1 MSFWKVRKFSRLP
14 INCRVFFSPNGTG
27 AAVWQRKRKQH
38 AFVKSA
44 AMWVGLWGSKH
55 GPCFQRA
62 HWFNSEAFCPSLH
75 FELFCPSCH
84 SWNQPFAMES
94 TCPRVG
100 YKPETFR
107 NCDQRGSDR
116 TKELLIVP
124 NSVGDI
130 WPVKFDPFFWSSYR
144 SEQQRYVANFDMT
157 TPVLLKKD
165 ITSKLMRFENSEALT
180 VP

>member
-130 WPVKFDPFFWSSYR
+130 WPVKFDLFFGRATDPSNKDMLPTLIWQPLCCWRKISHPNWWDLKI
-144 SEQQRYVANFDMT
+144 QR
-157 TPVLLKKD
+157 L
-165 ITSKLMRFENSEALT
+165 
-180 VP
+180 